1 MVKINVIRSY
11 IVCFVGILVAAC
23 SSSSTK
29 LQHKDSRVG
38 LNKIQHIVIIY
49 AENRSFDNL
58 YGEFPNANGIKFA
71 STESRQQID
80 TDGHVLPYLPPTW
93 LVKSK
98 KNEENQ
104 ADNSYPTLIR
114 NAPYKLNALRSDHQ
128 LSNKTRDLVHR
139 FYQNQEQINEGKN
152 NRFASV
158 SDSGGLSMGYYD
170 GSSLAMWRFAQEFT
184 LADNFFMGAFGGSF
198 LNHLYLVCACAP
210 EFKHAPDDFRI
221 KLDNKGHLLRAD
233 NSPTS
238 ALLGPPQYVAD
249 NSVTPDGYAVNT
261 VQPPYQPSGI
271 VPESI
276 NRAEFADSHKNPLP
290 PQTIRTIGD
299 ALSEKNV
306 NWRWYSGGWDEAL
319 KDGMQSPE
327 ESRNVIYSKVDKS
340 LMFQAHHQ
348 PFNYFKNF
356 APGTR
361 ERADH
366 IRDGNEFIQDIEKG
380 KLPAVAFYKPAGE
393 NNEHPGYTDVLSGDQ
408 HIADMVTKIRA
419 SSAWSSTVII
429 VTYDENGGFWD
440 HVSPPKGDR
449 WGPGTRIPAIVISP
463 FAKRNYIDHTT
474 YDTGSIIKF
483 ITLRFGLAPID
494 GVRSFV
500 GDLTNALEMH

>member
-1 MVKINVIRSY
+1 M
-11 IVCFVGILVAAC
+11 VGISVVACA
-23 SSSSTK
+23 SNLTR
-29 LQHKDSRVG
+29 LQQKDSHAG

-71 STESRQQID
+71 SSESRQQLD
-80 TDGHVLPYLPPTW
+80 TDGHALPYLPPTW
-93 LVKSK
+93 LVKNK
-98 KNEENQ
+98 QNEVNQ
-104 ADNSYPTLIR
+104 PDNSYPTLLR
-114 NAPYKLNALRSDHQ
+114 NTPYKLNALGADHQ
-128 LSNKTRDLVHR
+128 LSIKTRDLVHR
-139 FYQNQEQINEGKN
+139 FYQNQEQINEGEN

-158 SDSGGLSMGYYD
+158 SDAGGLSMGYYD
-170 GSSLAMWRFAQEFT
+170 GSGLPMWKIAQQFT
-184 LADNFFMGAFGGSF
+184 LADNFFMGAYGGSF
-198 LNHLYLVCACAP
+198 LNHMYLVCACAP
-210 EFKHAPDDFRI
+210 EFKHAPDDFIIR
-221 KLDNKGHLLRAD
+221 LDNQGHLLRAD
-233 NSPTS
+233 NSPSS

-261 VQPPYQPSGI
+261 TQPAYQPSGI

-276 NRAEFADSHKNPLP
+276 NMAEFADSHKNPLP

-306 NWRWYSGGWDEAL
+306 NWKWYAGGWDKAL
-319 KDGMQSPE
+319 KDGMQLPTNI
-327 ESRNVIYSKVDKS
+327 RNVIYSKADGS
-340 LMFQAHHQ
+340 LKFQAHHQ

-361 ERADH
+361 ERATH
-366 IRDGNEFIQDIEKG
+366 LHDGNDLIQDIEKG
-380 KLPAVAFYKPAGE
+380 ELPAVSFYKPAGE
-393 NNEHPGYTDVLSGDQ
+393 NNEHPGYTDVMSGDQ
-408 HIADMVTKIRA
+408 HIADLVTKIQA
-419 SSAWSSTVII
+419 SSAWNSTVII

-449 WGPGTRIPAIVISP
+449 WGPGTRIPAIIISP

-483 ITLRFGLAPID
+483 ITRRFDLVPIE

-500 GDLTNALEMH
+500 GDLTNALELN